1 MDVKSKAFCLS
12 VILPNHLAHFTY
24 KPLKIGVKTRLEDT
38 QMKEKRVAEGVWLD
52 YFNRYLLENGVITER
67 EYAQMSEKIAER
79 DRSKSRK

>member
-1 MDVKSKAFCLS
+1 
-12 VILPNHLAHFTY
+12 
-24 KPLKIGVKTRLEDT
+24 
-38 QMKEKRVAEGVWLD
+38 MKEKRIAEGVWLD